1 MIQIVIA
8 LCLFN
13 ADGVM
18 IEHTYKDNLSDCLK
32 SKREMSK
39 KYGRFII

>member
-1 MIQIVIA
+1 MIQLVIA

-32 SKREMSK
+32 SKREMSRNME
-39 KYGRFII
+39 G